1 MREEIL
7 VIMYKILDAKDGCKT
22 VKSRFVTSSQALKWA
37 KKNLSEECSPFGKLG
52 FGDERYFIIK
62 Y

>member
-1 MREEIL
+1 
-7 VIMYKILDAKDGCKT
+7 MYKVLDAKDGCKT
-22 VKSRFVTSSQALKWA
+22 VKSRFVTPSQALKWA